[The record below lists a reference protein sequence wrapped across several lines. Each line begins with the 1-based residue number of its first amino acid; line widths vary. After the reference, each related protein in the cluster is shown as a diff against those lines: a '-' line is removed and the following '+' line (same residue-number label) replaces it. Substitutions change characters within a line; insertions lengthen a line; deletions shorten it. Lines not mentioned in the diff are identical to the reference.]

1 MGMGELLGKAVKST
15 GDAKRES
22 GENITWRDV
31 DYDELRSSRM
41 SNPNVTSW
49 DMRSRDDNANVRVN
63 DSKGGVGGW
72 VHPSTEEVRR
82 SLRPVV
88 ETVKNVIDP
97 YTGFSQAFMDSPLP
111 SADTPLPSSQRSVS
125 PISQARDSFQED
137 NVTEYMGRPLGDD
150 DDQPK
155 VGQIL

>member
-1 MGMGELLGKAVKST
+1 MGGDIFKAFMPTGE
-15 GDAKRES
+15 AKTES
-22 GENITWRDV
+22 GESIYFRDV
-31 DYDELRSSRM
+31 DQDKL
-41 SNPNVTSW
+41 
-49 DMRSRDDNANVRVN
+49 NAGRQSKFPASGFSMIPGEGASGDAIIPVN
-63 DSKGGVGGW
+63 DSKGGVGNIFF
-72 VHPSTEEVRR
+72 PSTSLVRE
-82 SLRPVV
+82 SLRPV
-88 ETVKNVIDP
+88 ETVKNTIDP
-97 YTGFSQAFMDSPLP
+97 YTGFSEAFIDNRLP